1 MRSKVNS
8 SNRLTLDSFL
18 LISYKILMIIF
29 FVSGQVKF
37 NFGDFERKY
46 IQYTL
51 NSRKKEFILKKKNL
65 LCSTQLWKF
74 QVQQVP
80 ESFCRMCRVFETF
93 PDN

>member
-8 SNRLTLDSFL
+8 SNRLTSDSFL

-51 NSRKKEFILKKKNL
+51 NSRKKEFILKKIFSVL
-65 LCSTQLWKF
+65 LNSGSFKCNKF
-74 QVQQVP
+74 QSHSVECV
-80 ESFCRMCRVFETF
+80 EYL
-93 PDN
+93 